1 MSYKTFYLQAKDAA
15 AKIRSG
21 EFKQE
26 QVQKAATVDP
36 NVLIARRPGKDVA
49 PYDPKKAEEDT
60 FQDMILMYMQSGK
73 MGADADTSFKGGEA
87 GVGFKPVD
95 GPLSAARE
103 AIAAVESRGSGDYAA
118 VGPVVEKGSY
128 KGQRAY
134 GRYQVMEGNIGP
146 WTKEVFG
153 KAMTKEE
160 FMADP
165 AIQDAVVEHQLSK
178 SVKKYGTY
186 EDAASVWFSGRPVSK
201 AGNSSDGYTTVPQ
214 YVTKFQ
220 THFKKYAGNENIDV
234 GSKQSPRI
242 VPRPK
247 GKTNV

>member
-15 AKIRSG
+15 AKIRTG

-26 QVQKAATVDP
+26 RETRVATVDP
-36 NVLIARRPGKDVA
+36 NTLIARRQTKQVA
-49 PYDPKKAEEDT
+49 PYDPQKENDQV
-60 FQDMILMYMQSGK
+60 FQDMILSYMQVMK
-73 MGADADTSFKGGEA
+73 APEDADTSFKGGPE
-87 GVGFKPVD
+87 GGQGFKPVD

-118 VGPVVEKGSY
+118 VGPVVAKGMY

-160 FMADP
+160 FMANP
-165 AIQDAVVEHQLSK
+165 QAQDAVVEHQLAK

-186 EDAASVWFSGRPVSK
+186 EDAASVWFSGQPVSK
-201 AGNSSDGYTTVPQ
+201 AGNRDDGYTTVPE
-214 YVTKFQ
+214 YVGKFQ
-220 THFKKYAGNENIDV
+220 THFKKYGAWWVELW
-234 GSKQSPRI
+234 QCWL
-242 VPRPK
+242 
-247 GKTNV
+247 